1 MSKLLLSTRI
11 SYRHYANEHQE
22 PHPGDCKLKSTTTNT
37 PLNNAPRINLVC
49 ALLFAC
55 FATTLIAAPV
65 AAQSPD
71 GQQPPAAQSDAAP
84 SPAPEAP
91 TAENN
96 ASAPDAEPTDAPAP
110 ASPPSPAPE
119 AAAGEP
125 TAEPAAETAAGPA
138 PEAAPEPLS
147 PEAKVEPAARAPEP
161 PQAPRTRTINADTA
175 PAEAAPLQAK
185 NTPLRIGLPGGAYG
199 EAQKRAFLTPF
210 TEGEG
215 TQVET
220 TSFDGTFDAFKAHAG
235 EWDVVNMDGATAARG
250 CRTKLLEIL
259 SPDILQKAPNGA
271 PVADDFFP
279 GAIRP
284 CAIASVAWSA
294 IVVYDT
300 NAKRLPTKLS
310 DFFNTRR
317 YPGKRLL
324 PKNPRF
330 TLEMA
335 LLASGVKPADV
346 YSKLSTPEGLESA
359 FDKLAKLKK
368 HIQWYDK
375 PSEAF
380 ELIGQKKVA
389 MGLVFSGRAFMA
401 VVRDSKPLG
410 ILWDR
415 QIYAYDYWGI
425 PHGAKNAE
433 AAKSFIRFATSPEPL
448 ANMAQIFP
456 YGPARRSG
464 VALVGKHAEIDT
476 DMKQYLPTNK
486 QHIDNALAFDAAWWD
501 INGAAVEEQFNTWI
515 EWQETGHPKN
525 KKKP

>member
-1 MSKLLLSTRI
+1 M
-11 SYRHYANEHQE
+11 N
-22 PHPGDCKLKSTTTNT
+22 N
-37 PLNNAPRINLVC
+37 PLNYASRFTIARAV
-49 ALLFAC
+49 LFAC
-55 FATTLIAAPV
+55 FATALIAAPV
-65 AAQSPD
+65 AAQSPEE
-71 GQQPPAAQSDAAP
+71 QQTPTEQSGNAETPAAPEGTPAPENDASAPDAAQSDAAP
-84 SPAPEAP
+84 APED
-91 TAENN
+91 
-96 ASAPDAEPTDAPAP
+96 APDAQAAQQHGETAPADAPPANTP
-110 ASPPSPAPE
+110 ASPPAPE
-119 AAAGEP
+119 VA
-125 TAEPAAETAAGPA
+125 AEPAPDV
-138 PEAAPEPLS
+138 APEPLQV
-147 PEAKVEPAARAPEP
+147 PTVEPAASEP
-161 PQAPRTRTINADTA
+161 KPQQTRGVPTINADTA
-175 PAEAAPLQAK
+175 PADASPPQAE

-220 TSFDGTFDAFKAHAG
+220 APFDGTFDAFKAHAG
-235 EWDVVNMDGATAARG
+235 EWDVVNIDGATAARG
-250 CRTKLLEIL
+250 CRTHLLEIL
-259 SPDILQKAPNGA
+259 DPGILQEAPNGA
-271 PVADDFFP
+271 PLADDFFP
-279 GAIRP
+279 GAISP
-284 CAIASVAWSA
+284 CAIASAAWSA

-300 NAKRLPTKLS
+300 NAKRLPKKLS

-324 PKNPRF
+324 PKSPRF

-380 ELIGQKKVA
+380 ELIGQKKVV

-415 QIYAYDYWGI
+415 QIYAFDYWGI
-425 PHGAKNAE
+425 PRGTKNAE

-464 VALVGKHAEIDT
+464 VALVGKHAEVDI
-476 DMKQYLPTNK
+476 DMKQFLPTNK
-486 QHIDNALAFDAAWWD
+486 QHINNALAFDATWWD
-501 INGAAVEEQFNTWI
+501 INGAAVEEQFNAWI
-515 EWQETGHPKN
+515 EKL
-525 KKKP
+525 